1 MINWNEQRRIKKTRR
16 NIAAVIL
23 LFLLL
28 GGLGAAYVVSAL
40 QPVQAASK
48 VKKEVTI
55 PKGTSTSGI
64 GQLLE
69 KQGIIKDGSVFQY
82 YVKANYRKGLQAGT
96 YLLSPS
102 MSAREVAEQLVEGRV
117 YRPVRYKLVIK
128 EGMQLTEI
136 ADSIAAEFKLN
147 KDEVL
152 QQFNDKGFL
161 QQIQTKYPKLLTDKM
176 MQAGIRYPLEGYLF
190 PATYSYHEKAYT
202 LQQIIDPMLEKTNTF
217 IVRNEE
223 LMKQRGLDVHQLLT
237 MGSLIEEEATAL
249 TDRQKIASVFYNRIQ
264 ANMPLQTDPT
274 VLYALGK
281 HKDRVLYAD
290 LQVDSPYNTYIIKG
304 LPIGPIANAG
314 EPSLQAALEP
324 AQTDFFYFLAAP
336 SGEVF
341 FSKTLEEHNALK
353 EKYITGQQS

>member
-1 MINWNEQRRIKKTRR
+1 MINWNEQRRIKKRR
-16 NIAAVIL
+16 RRIAAAIL
-23 LFLLL
+23 FCLLL
-28 GGLGAAYVVSAL
+28 VGLGAIYVVSAL
-40 QPVQAASK
+40 QPLQEASK
-48 VKKEVTI
+48 EKKEVTI

-69 KQGIIKDGSVFQY
+69 KQGVIKNGNIFQY

-102 MSAREVAEQLVEGRV
+102 MSVREIADQLVEGKV
-117 YRPVRYKLVIK
+117 YHPVRYKLVIK

-147 KDEVL
+147 KEEVL
-152 QQFNDKGFL
+152 QQFNDKAFL
-161 QQIQTKYPKLLTDKM
+161 QSVQTKYPKLITDKM
-176 MQAGIRYPLEGYLF
+176 FQGGIRYPLEGYLF
-190 PATYSYHEKAYT
+190 PATYSYYEKTYT
-202 LQQIIDPMLEKTNTF
+202 LQQIIDPMLKKTNAF
-217 IVRNEE
+217 IVRNEQ
-223 LMKQRGLDVHQLLT
+223 LMKQRELDVHQLLT
-237 MGSLIEEEATAL
+237 MGSLIEEEATAF
-249 TDRQKIASVFYNRIQ
+249 TDRQKIASVFYNRLRV
-264 ANMPLQTDPT
+264 NMPLQTDPT

-290 LQVDSPYNTYIIKG
+290 LKVDSPYNTYMIKG

-314 EPSLQAALEP
+314 EPSLEAALKP

-336 SGEVF
+336 SGELF

-353 EKYITGQQS
+353 EKYITQQ